1 MKIKISMKKYT
12 LIYHFWQRRFFPQA
26 ASQFLIL
33 KESAGEGD
41 YFSTSGSLGEKN
53 YIQENMW
60 D

>member
-12 LIYHFWQRRFFPQA
+12 LIYHSWQKRSFPQA

-33 KESAGEGD
+33 EKTAGEGD
-41 YFSTSGSLGEKN
+41 YFSASDSFQEKN
-53 YIQENMW
+53 YIQENIC